1 MFRSVNA
8 SIQIDLRNISHSE
21 HELNSL
27 SHRYLMKSVAKR
39 NWELNEA
46 AFSKLLAAL
55 AEDREEAGAKYLQL
69 SRNLLRYFE
78 VRGIS
83 NAESAVDE
91 VVNRLARKLESGV
104 QLKNVNTYALGIARM
119 LTLEL
124 RKSPEQKTS
133 NEIPEISISPVEEDQ
148 TDHSQELSCLNKCL
162 SEITPEKKEII
173 IGYYKGERQVKIKN
187 RKIMAEKLGI
197 PQNALRSRAVRLR
210 GRLESCI
217 KKCVQ
222 MERNW

>member
-1 MFRSVNA
+1 
-8 SIQIDLRNISHSE
+8 
-21 HELNSL
+21 
-27 SHRYLMKSVAKR
+27 MKSVAKK

-46 AFSKLLAAL
+46 AFNKLLAAL
-55 AEDREEAGAKYLQL
+55 SEDQEEASTKYLL
-69 SRNLLRYFE
+69 LCRNLLRYFE

-91 VVNRLARKLESGV
+91 VINRLARKLESGV
-104 QLKNVNTYALGIARM
+104 QLENVNTYALGIARM

-133 NEIPEISISPVEEDQ
+133 NEIPEISAPPIEEDQ
-148 TDHSQELSCLNKCL
+148 TERSQELLCLNKCL

-173 IGYYKGERQVKIKN
+173 VGYYKGERQVKIKN
-187 RKIMAEKLGI
+187 RKSMAEKLGI

-210 GRLESCI
+210 GKLESCI

-222 MERNW
+222 MGKTW